1 MMEST
6 IVSEGI
12 ARRVQSLR
20 ALDWQDTALAHH
32 ATNRLLEGIATDK
45 AFFGALVRRLPHD
58 DDNLLKCEKDYNIEK
73 YVLFSDRESGARL
86 RLHVMRPRDEGIP
99 HSHRM
104 DFASYILRGSY
115 EHTVY
120 GPLDDG
126 TRLLEAGQIFPL
138 KIGVESAGAGYFIS
152 HQLIHNVRVRGDEC
166 ISLMLRSPYR
176 KNRAIQYDIAKGRTY
191 WRYGSDSR
199 TEDSLLNC
207 EPIDRS
213 DVEQLIGKL
222 EDRNL
227 I

>member
-1 MMEST
+1 MEST
-6 IVSEGI
+6 IVAQGI
-12 ARRVQSLR
+12 QSRVQSLR
-20 ALDWQDTALAHH
+20 TLNWDDPALAHR
-32 ATNRLLEGIATDK
+32 ATNHLLAGIANDK

-58 DDNLLKCEKDYNIEK
+58 NENLPKCEKDYNIEK
-73 YVLFSDRESGARL
+73 YVLFSDQESGARL

-126 TRLLEAGQIFPL
+126 TRLLVAEQIFPL
-138 KIGVESAGAGYFIS
+138 KFGIETAGAGYFIS

-176 KNRAIQYDIAKGRTY
+176 KKRAIQYDIAKGRTY

-207 EPIDRS
+207 EPIGRS

-222 EDRNL
+222 EDRDL